1 MKTRLICCLLLCCS
15 TLKAEKLSKEH
26 EIVAKTLLGEAR
38 GEGRLGLYWVATV
51 VMQRSINRGITP
63 AQVCKQDR
71 QFSCWNKNDKNYKKL
86 NNLIK
91 THEHKDYAI
100 FLAKNLQGLDRVYTK
115 KADHYCRTDRN
126 PYWTF
131 NKKTKKWI
139 KPVAIIGNHK
149 FYKLR

>member
-1 MKTRLICCLLLCCS
+1 MKAKLVCCLLLCCFV
-15 TLKAEKLSKEH
+15 LKAEKLSKEH

-51 VMQRSINRGITP
+51 IFQRSINRKITP

-86 NNLIK
+86 NSLIK

-100 FLAKNLQGLDRVYTK
+100 FLAKNLHRLNRVYSK
-115 KADHYCRTDRN
+115 EADHYCTLRTK
-126 PYWTF
+126 PYWAF
-131 NKKTKKWI
+131 DNKNKKWI